1 MCVLC
6 VDTTFHNQ
14 ADVMCVES
22 EPFKLQHR
30 GEGSL
35 AGNNALA
42 HYEYSHSYNQ
52 ISHALSNI
60 HGLYRCSCNLHDVK
74 SVYSLNSVTYQAV
87 SPTNNLGMWLKLT
100 RNIFFLLCLSPL
112 NMSLFPAEPRKLTP
126 HMCYIL

>member
-30 GEGSL
+30 EGRPELNTCPTSL

-42 HYEYSHSYNQ
+42 HYE
-52 ISHALSNI
+52 
-60 HGLYRCSCNLHDVK
+60 
-74 SVYSLNSVTYQAV
+74 
-87 SPTNNLGMWLKLT
+87 
-100 RNIFFLLCLSPL
+100 
-112 NMSLFPAEPRKLTP
+112 
-126 HMCYIL
+126 

>member
-30 GEGSL
+30 GEGRPELNTCPTSL

-42 HYEYSHSYNQ
+42 HYE
-52 ISHALSNI
+52 
-60 HGLYRCSCNLHDVK
+60 
-74 SVYSLNSVTYQAV
+74 
-87 SPTNNLGMWLKLT
+87 
-100 RNIFFLLCLSPL
+100 
-112 NMSLFPAEPRKLTP
+112 
-126 HMCYIL
+126 